1 MKKGRKKTVQ
11 AILLAD
17 GKGTK
22 LRPLT
27 LFAPRPAVPLASR
40 SVLIAGTVEVGEGCR
55 IDRNVTLENCVLR
68 GGAEVGAGAKL
79 RGALVGRKAGIGAR
93 THLGGHAVPDDR
105 AHLAVYS
112 HIGGSDSGSL
122 P

>member
-1 MKKGRKKTVQ
+1 MKKGRGKTVR

-27 LFAPRPAVPLASR
+27 LSASKPAAPLASR
-40 SVLIAGTVEVGEGCR
+40 TVLVAGTVEVGEGFR

-68 GGAEVGAGAKL
+68 GGAEVRAGAFCS
-79 RGALVGRKAGIGAR
+79 GRPPCR
-93 THLGGHAVPDDR
+93 P
-105 AHLAVYS
+105 
-112 HIGGSDSGSL
+112 
-122 P
+122 